1 MMVLSFLVGISV
13 PAVALLLGVWLAA
26 AIPEL
31 PAPGPATTTTT
42 TTTRPCIDY
51 DPWWLDESMPV
62 PKDSPC
68 RRWTL

>member
-1 MMVLSFLVGISV
+1 MLILSFLIGLSV
-13 PAVALLLGVWLAA
+13 PAVALGLGVWLAI

-31 PAPGPATTTTT
+31 PEPGPATTTTT
-42 TTTRPCIDY
+42 TTTLPCQDY
-51 DPWWLDESMPV
+51 DPWWVEGLPV